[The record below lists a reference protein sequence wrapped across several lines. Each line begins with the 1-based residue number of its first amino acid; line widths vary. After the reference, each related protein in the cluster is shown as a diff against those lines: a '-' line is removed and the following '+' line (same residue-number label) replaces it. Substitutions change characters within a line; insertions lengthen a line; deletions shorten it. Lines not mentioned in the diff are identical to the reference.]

1 MDENKTRIFMSRKPY
16 RIEMVV
22 ESLEERKK

>member
-1 MDENKTRIFMSRKPY
+1 MDENKTRTIMSRKPY